1 MRRSLACSDAR
12 HQAIVIAA
20 EVVELLIL
28 VDIQGSL
35 PYILPMRVE
44 GKGTLPGSVCLPMPA
59 LTPPPALMSQGQEIR
74 WDAISG
80 GKLIGQGAAG
90 AVYKVEWEGR
100 VVAVKRFFCTE
111 LDPNDLKEFVTEITL
126 LSKLSCW
133 HHPCLVNFI
142 GACTQFPNLALVMEF
157 VSRGA
162 WAFFTDRLLEATD
175 PVIRLARQRAS
186 QA

>member
-1 MRRSLACSDAR
+1 MA
-12 HQAIVIAA
+12 
-20 EVVELLIL
+20 
-28 VDIQGSL
+28 
-35 PYILPMRVE
+35 
-44 GKGTLPGSVCLPMPA
+44 
-59 LTPPPALMSQGQEIR
+59 QGQEIR

-162 WAFFTDRLLEATD
+162 SSFHGSPSRSATD
-175 PVIRLARQRAS
+175 PVIVQARSPTCFAS
-186 QA
+186 ARMTCRGR